1 MKKLTDIKLTQ
12 NQKYALYF
20 GGAVVGTYI
29 IIQIIKAIQK
39 GGDKGENK
47 GAGIKTQVVFTDKY
61 LSGLPLGVDNLT
73 WASKVPTK
81 YLPSFDAIGLS
92 KTDSV
97 FKAKAE
103 RIQKLLNQRMEAS
116 YDGYPALVVDGQIGA
131 ETTKAMI
138 KIAKDYGKLDELVP
152 LKTKDDLE
160 KWAVFFGIKNDST
173 TNEETNPFPWM
184 GLK

>member
-1 MKKLTDIKLTQ
+1 MKKLTNIKLTQ
-12 NQKYALYF
+12 NQKYGLYF
-20 GGAVVGTYI
+20 AGAVVGTYI
-29 IIQIIKAIQK
+29 IIEIIKAIQK
-39 GGDKGENK
+39 GGDKGAET
-47 GAGIKTQVVFTDKY
+47 KTQIVFTDKY

-103 RIQKLLNQRMEAS
+103 RIQKLLNQRMEALL
-116 YDGYPALVVDGQIGA
+116 DGYPSLVVDGKIGA
-131 ETTKAMI
+131 DTTKAMI
-138 KIAKDYGKLDELVP
+138 KIANEYNKLNELVP

-160 KWAVFFGIKNDST
+160 KWAVFFGIKNNST
-173 TNEETNPFPWM
+173 TTEEKNPLPWWN
-184 GLK
+184 LK

>member
-1 MKKLTDIKLTQ
+1 MKKLTNIKLSQ

-20 GGAVVGTYI
+20 AGAVLGTYVI
-29 IIQIIKAIQK
+29 IEIIKAIQK
-39 GGDKGENK
+39 GDGGD
-47 GAGIKTQVVFTDKY
+47 ATTKTQIVYTDKY

-73 WASKVPTK
+73 WASKVPLK

-103 RIQKLLNQRMEAS
+103 RIQKLLNQRMES
-116 YDGYPALVVDGQIGA
+116 LYDGYPALVIDGQIGK

-138 KIAKDYGKLDELVP
+138 KIANEYGKLNELVP
-152 LKTKDDLE
+152 LKTKEDLE
-160 KWAVFFGIKNDST
+160 KWASFFGIKN
-173 TNEETNPFPWM
+173 ETNTTEDKNPLPWWN
-184 GLK
+184 LK